1 MQQFRGTERFD
12 DIRSFLVGLPA
23 LLLSVAVIAYAVDS
37 YLPKQLF
44 TNLVLGLSLTAY
56 FLHRAR
62 QSWDG
67 TTGTSYPRLLA
78 LVLLGLAAISIFS
91 VGYVQFV
98 FDRWLES
105 GAFLV
110 YNNADIVVGALLI
123 TLVTIV
129 TADKFGWILGALV
142 VVTILYG
149 VGGPRLPGILTHGGI
164 SLETIVFKNTISL
177 QGVYGFLTQ
186 IAATWVAIFVI
197 FAGIVR
203 MFGGFDLIL
212 QLTQRL
218 EGTFSGAVP
227 QTAVV
232 SSMFMGTMMGGAGV
246 NVAATGSFTI
256 PLMQERGILGKHSG
270 AIESVASTAGQVLP
284 PIMGSAAFIMSD
296 ILGVPFADVA
306 IAATIPALLYYSVAS
321 YGVYQWSVWYDWAD
335 SDEGDEEN
343 PPPEVDEGLNLSG
356 TPDEPRSVFLL
367 KSAQFLA
374 PLVVLIYLLMILRF
388 GPLFSG
394 MYTILTLFATRLLY
408 LLWREGVSLGPVRQ
422 YLGEIAG
429 GLREGGTSAAPF
441 VALLAA
447 LAVVINIFSAT
458 GLTNRITF
466 ALSALT
472 GTSFIGIL
480 VISMILALLF
490 GLGIPTPAAY
500 LLVAT
505 IIAPVIVELAT
516 LHDFVVEPI
525 VAHMFV
531 FYYAL
536 LSAITPPVAL
546 AVAMA
551 ITISGADFVETA
563 VESIRLGGPTFLIPF
578 MFVFNPELI
587 FWSFPATPIA
597 LIVQLVALMVAL
609 SVTMGVEF
617 GRKLPLYERAFRA
630 VLFLIIAFGP
640 SLLVQVLGVGVFA
653 VSLALRGGLPKVR
666 STKQ

>member
-1 MQQFRGTERFD
+1 MEQFQDSGGFD
-12 DIRSFLVGLPA
+12 DRKSLLVGLPA
-23 LLLSVAVIAYAVDS
+23 LVLSIAVIAYAIDS

-56 FLHRAR
+56 FLDRAR
-62 QSWDG
+62 RTWDG
-67 TTGTSYPRLLA
+67 ETATAYARPVALA
-78 LVLLGLAAISIFS
+78 VLVLAALSVVS
-91 VGYVQFV
+91 VGYVQVV
-98 FDRWLES
+98 FERWLDT
-105 GAFLV
+105 GAFVV
-110 YNNADIVVGALLI
+110 YNNADILVGALLI
-123 TLVTIV
+123 VLVTVV

-142 VVTILYG
+142 VVTVVYG
-149 VGGPRLPGILTHGGI
+149 VAGPRLPGILAHGGI

-212 QLTQRL
+212 QLTDRL
-218 EGTFSGAVP
+218 EGAFSGAVP

-256 PLMQERGILGKHSG
+256 PLMQERDILGKHAG

-306 IAATIPALLYYSVAS
+306 IAATIPALLYYSVTS
-321 YGVYQWSVWYDWAD
+321 YGVYQWSLWYDWAD
-335 SDEGDEEN
+335 SDEEEAD
-343 PPPEVDEGLNLSG
+343 PEPATDTHLTDSA
-356 TPDEPRSVFLL
+356 DEPRSVFLL
-367 KSAQFLA
+367 KSAQFLV
-374 PLVVLIYLLMILRF
+374 PLVVLIYLLIVLRF

-394 MYTILTLFATRLLY
+394 MYTILSLFATRLLF
-408 LLWREGVSLGPVRQ
+408 LLWREGIGVGSVRQ
-422 YLGEIAG
+422 YLGEIAA
-429 GLREGGTSAAPF
+429 GLREGGASAAPF

-466 ALSALT
+466 ALSGLT
-472 GTSFIGIL
+472 GTSLVGIL

-516 LHDFVVEPI
+516 VQGFVVEPI

-551 ITISGADFVETA
+551 ITISGAEFVDTA
-563 VESIRLGGPTFLIPF
+563 VESVRLGGPTFLIPF

-597 LIVQLVALMVAL
+597 LFVQFVALMVAL

-630 VLFLIIAFGP
+630 ALFLLIAFGP
-640 SLLVQVLGVGVFA
+640 SLLVQVAGVGVFA
-653 VSLALRGGLPKVR
+653 LTVALRGGLPRVR
-666 STKQ
+666 SAEQ

>member
-1 MQQFRGTERFD
+1 MEAPLER
-12 DIRSFLVGLPA
+12 DIKSGSQSFVVGIPA
-23 LLLSVAVIAYAVDS
+23 VLFSVAVIGYAVTS

-44 TNLVLGLSLTAY
+44 TNLVIGLALLTYFLRRAQNSWLGDVDNAYPQATVIVAIVLSL
-56 FLHRAR
+56 
-62 QSWDG
+62 
-67 TTGTSYPRLLA
+67 LA
-78 LVLLGLAAISIFS
+78 IGS
-91 VGYVQFV
+91 VTYVHFV
-98 FDRWLES
+98 FDRWVS
-105 GAFLV
+105 TGAFVVYSKADLLV
-110 YNNADIVVGALLI
+110 GGLLI
-123 TLVTIV
+123 VLVTIV
-129 TADKFGWILGALV
+129 TADKFGRILGALV
-142 VVTILYG
+142 VGAVLYG
-149 VGGPRLPGILTHGGI
+149 VGGPYLPGIFQHGGL
-164 SLETIVFKNTISL
+164 SLETIIFKNTISL

-212 QLTQRL
+212 SLTERL
-218 EGTFSGAVP
+218 EGAFSGAVP

-232 SSMFMGTMMGGAGV
+232 SSMFMGTMMGGSGV

-256 PLMQERGILGKHSG
+256 PLMQDRGIHGKHAG

-306 IAATIPALLYYSVAS
+306 IAATIPALLYYAVTS
-321 YGVYQWSVWYDWAD
+321 YGVYQWSLWYNWTEQD
-335 SDEGDEEN
+335 SKIDTAEVGDFVEFEGQDEN
-343 PPPEVDEGLNLSG
+343 R
-356 TPDEPRSVFLL
+356 TTFLL

-374 PLVVLIYLLMILRF
+374 PIVVLIYLLIILRF
-388 GPLFSG
+388 GPLYSG
-394 MYTILTLFATRLLY
+394 MYTIATLFVTRFIYLFGIEHDGLSAIREYAT
-408 LLWREGVSLGPVRQ
+408 
-422 YLGEIAG
+422 EIPA
-429 GLREGGTSAAPF
+429 GLREGGESAAPF

-447 LAVVINIFSAT
+447 LSVVINIFGST

-466 ALSALT
+466 ALTGLT
-472 GTSFIGIL
+472 GTSFLAIL
-480 VISMILALLF
+480 IISMVLALLF

-505 IIAPVIVELAT
+505 IIAPVIVEFASIQG
-516 LHDFVVEPI
+516 FVVEPI

-551 ITISGADFVETA
+551 ITISGSDFIETA
-563 VESIRLGGPTFLIPF
+563 VESIRLGGPTFFIPF

-587 FWSFPATPIA
+587 FWSFPKTPIA
-597 LIVQLVALMVAL
+597 VVVQFFALMVAL

-617 GRKLPLYERAFRA
+617 DRKLPRYERAFRA
-630 VLFLIIAFGP
+630 ALFFVIAFGP
-640 SLLVQVLGVGVFA
+640 TILVQIAGVGIVA
-653 VSLALRGGLPKVR
+653 VTIVLRGKVLSLR
-666 STKQ
+666 SARQ

>member
-1 MQQFRGTERFD
+1 MERFQDSGGFD
-12 DIRSFLVGLPA
+12 DIRSLLVGLPA

-56 FLHRAR
+56 FLDRALR
-62 QSWDG
+62 TWDG
-67 TTGTSYPRLLA
+67 DTAASYPRLLA
-78 LVLLGLAAISIFS
+78 LVALGLTALSVGS
-91 VGYVQFV
+91 VGYVHVV
-98 FDRWLES
+98 FERWLDT
-105 GAFLV
+105 GAFVV
-110 YNNADIVVGALLI
+110 YNNADIIVGALLI
-123 TLVTIV
+123 ILVTVV

-142 VVTILYG
+142 VVTVVYG
-149 VGGPRLPGILTHGGI
+149 VGGPQLPGILAHGGI

-212 QLTQRL
+212 QLTDRL
-218 EGTFSGAVP
+218 EGAFSGAVP

-256 PLMQERGILGKHSG
+256 PLMQERDILGKHAG

-306 IAATIPALLYYSVAS
+306 IAATIPALLYYSVTS
-321 YGVYQWSVWYDWAD
+321 YGVYQWSLWYDWSD
-335 SDEGDEEN
+335 SDED
-343 PPPEVDEGLNLSG
+343 DG
-356 TPDEPRSVFLL
+356 TDSEPGSDTGTDVTGSADEPRSVFLL
-367 KSAQFLA
+367 KSAQFLV
-374 PLVVLIYLLMILRF
+374 PLVVLIYLLIILRF
-388 GPLFSG
+388 GPLYSG
-394 MYTILTLFATRLLY
+394 MYTILTLFATRFLF
-408 LLWREGVSLGPVRQ
+408 LLWQEGIGVGSVRQ
-422 YLGEIAG
+422 YLGEIAA
-429 GLREGGTSAAPF
+429 GLREGGASAAPF

-472 GTSFIGIL
+472 GTSFVGIL

-516 LHDFVVEPI
+516 LQGFVVEPI

-551 ITISGADFVETA
+551 ITISGAEFVETA

-597 LIVQLVALMVAL
+597 LVVQFVALMVAL

-617 GRKLPLYERAFRA
+617 GRKLPIYERVFRA
-630 VLFLIIAFGP
+630 ALFLLIAFGP
-640 SLLVQVLGVGVFA
+640 SLLVQVAGVGVFA
-653 VSLALRGGLPKVR
+653 LAVALRGGLPKVR
-666 STKQ
+666 SASQ

>member
-1 MQQFRGTERFD
+1 MERFRDAAGFD
-12 DIRSFLVGLPA
+12 DVQSFLVGVPA

-56 FLHRAR
+56 FLARAR
-62 QSWDG
+62 RTWDG
-67 TTGTSYPRLLA
+67 KTGASYPRVLA
-78 LVLLGLAAISIFS
+78 LVMLSLAALSVVS
-91 VGYVQFV
+91 VGYVQVV
-98 FDRWLES
+98 FDRWLET
-105 GAFLV
+105 GAFVV
-110 YNNADIVVGALLI
+110 YNNVDIIIGASLI
-123 TLVTIV
+123 VLVTIV

-142 VVTILYG
+142 VVTVIYG
-149 VGGPRLPGILTHGGI
+149 VGGPQLPSILAHGGI
-164 SLETIVFKNTISL
+164 SLETIIFKNTISL

-212 QLTQRL
+212 QLTERL
-218 EGTFSGAVP
+218 EGAFSGAVP

-296 ILGVPFADVA
+296 ILGIPFADVA
-306 IAATIPALLYYSVAS
+306 IAATIPAILYYSVTS
-321 YGVYQWSVWYDWAD
+321 YGVYQWSLWYDWSERDEANEEQSASA
-335 SDEGDEEN
+335 SDTG
-343 PPPEVDEGLNLSG
+343 VDMDDTSE
-356 TPDEPRSVFLL
+356 EPRSVFLL
-367 KSAQFLA
+367 KSAQFLV
-374 PLVVLIYLLMILRF
+374 PLVVLIYLLIVLRF
-388 GPLFSG
+388 GPLYSG
-394 MYTILTLFATRLLY
+394 MYTILTLFGTRLLY
-408 LLWREGVSLGPVRQ
+408 LLWREGAGAGAVRQ
-422 YLGEIAG
+422 YLGEIAA
-429 GLREGGTSAAPF
+429 GLREGGASAAPF

-472 GTSFIGIL
+472 GTSFVGIL

-516 LHDFVVEPI
+516 LQGFVVEPI

-551 ITISGADFVETA
+551 ITISGAEFIETA
-563 VESIRLGGPTFLIPF
+563 IESLRLGGPTFLIPF

-587 FWSFPATPIA
+587 FWSFPETPIA
-597 LIVQLVALMVAL
+597 LVVQFVALMVAL
-609 SVTMGVEF
+609 SVTMGIEF
-617 GRKLPLYERAFRA
+617 GRKLPSYERAFRA
-630 VLFLIIAFGP
+630 LLFLIIAFGP
-640 SLLVQVLGVGVFA
+640 SLLVQVAGVGVFA
-653 VSLALRGGLPKVR
+653 LTVAIRGALPKVR
-666 STKQ
+666 SARQ